1 MFYFKC
7 VNPRQKV
14 WLSKFSA
21 WLQFQNVDNEI
32 GIFQT
37 RKEEVA
43 EVIRGLGVSTVTE
56 IAAAEFAELEG
67 KKKADLTAPAP
78 WREEFN
84 PGQKRVARDTGSSV
98 PQAKPSPIQS
108 SSSLASAAADTK
120 PAPPPVAPRIAPV
133 PPPQMPDMKPK
144 IKIKKPTPPT
154 DK

>member
-1 MFYFKC
+1 MFYCKC

-21 WLQFQNVDNEI
+21 WLQFQNVDNQV

-37 RKEEVA
+37 RKEDVA
-43 EVIRGLGVSTVTE
+43 IAIRSLGISTVEE
-56 IAAAEFAELEG
+56 ITAAEFVELEG